1 MWRACGSRNRRAAE
15 CHSLTIRAPNPARL
29 GRVEQF
35 ALDFAPRPKAAKPD
49 TKLVVEVPK
58 PEPPKPEAV
67 KIPERKIYTLR
78 ELSDSLRAT
87 LERGFTNIL
96 VSGEISST
104 KLVPSG
110 HCYFTLKDAEAQIKC
125 VCWKLSYWRLKFK
138 PKDGEQVIVR
148 GRVDIYEQRSE
159 YQFVVES
166 IEPRGQGALQ
176 LAFDQLKQ
184 KLLAEGLFE
193 SARKR
198 ALPKYPRRI
207 GIVSSPQGAVIRDF
221 IEILSRRFPGLHIRL
236 FPAKVQG
243 PGSVEEVCRGLEI
256 LGRGGWAQLVV
267 VARGGGSLEDLW
279 TFNEEAVARA
289 IAACPV
295 PVVSAIGHETD
306 ITIADFVADL
316 RAPTPSAAAEMIVCT
331 RQELL
336 DRVSGLR
343 GRAGQL
349 MKYRLSMLVRRL
361 HEQAIGR
368 AESLLHRALARRTQR
383 VDDLTERLRNAIRQH
398 LAARERSRRG
408 LEDKLRFFDIRPRLR
423 RDRERLNDLSA
434 RLNALIHADLNR
446 RRQRI
451 ERASA
456 NLTQLN
462 PRLVLSRGYAIVLD
476 EIGAIVREA
485 AGAPVGSEVRL
496 LFATDSLQARITG
509 GSEGESV

>member
-1 MWRACGSRNRRAAE
+1 M
-15 CHSLTIRAPNPARL
+15 
-29 GRVEQF
+29 EQF
-35 ALDFAPRPKAAKPD
+35 SLDFAPRPKAAA
-49 TKLVVEVPK
+49 K
-58 PEPPKPEAV
+58 PEKREPDPPAPFQAKA
-67 KIPERKIYTLR
+67 PERKIYTLR
-78 ELSDSLRAT
+78 ELSDTLRAT
-87 LERGFTNIL
+87 IERGFTNIL
-96 VSGEISST
+96 VSGEISGT

-138 PKDGEQVIVR
+138 PRDGEQVIVR

-159 YQFVVES
+159 YQFVVET

-193 SARKR
+193 ATRKR
-198 ALPKYPRRI
+198 SLPKYPRRI

-243 PGSVEEVCRGLEI
+243 PGSIEEVCRGLEI
-256 LGRGGWAQLVV
+256 LGSGGWAQLVV
-267 VARGGGSLEDLW
+267 LARGGGSLEDLW
-279 TFNEEAVARA
+279 TFNEETVARA

-306 ITIADFVADL
+306 VTIADFVADL

-349 MKYRLSMLVRRL
+349 MKYRLAMLVRRL

-368 AESLLHRALARRTQR
+368 AESLLQRALGRRIQR
-383 VDDLTERLRNAIRQH
+383 VDDLAERLRADIRQQ
-398 LAARERSRRG
+398 LAAREKARRG

-423 RDRERLNDLSA
+423 RDRERLADLSA
-434 RLNALIHADLNR
+434 RLNALAQADLNR
-446 RRQRI
+446 RRQRL

-476 EIGAIVREA
+476 DNGVIVKESANA
-485 AGAPVGSEVRL
+485 AAGSEVQI
-496 LFATDSLQARITG
+496 LFATDGIRAKVL
-509 GSEGESV
+509 